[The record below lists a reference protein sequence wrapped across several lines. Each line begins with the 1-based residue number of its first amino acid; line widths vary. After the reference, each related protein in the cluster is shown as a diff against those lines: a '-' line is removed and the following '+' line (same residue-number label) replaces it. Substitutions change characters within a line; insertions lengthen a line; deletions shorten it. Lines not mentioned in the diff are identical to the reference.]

1 MTFSTLSHST
11 PLGKLWSSWSEQ
23 GLFRLGWESPHS
35 GPTARSHQAVR
46 LDQLLQEYFE
56 TGRASFH
63 EIEIDPSG
71 WTDFSRRIY
80 NGCREIESGETLSY
94 KELARWAGNERA
106 SRAVGT
112 AMAKNRVTI
121 VIPCHRVIASG
132 GKLGGYGG
140 PGGIETKKF
149 LLNLEQRCQIAAT

>member
-1 MTFSTLSHST
+1 MAFSTLSHST
-11 PLGKLWSSWSEQ
+11 PLGTLWSSWSGQ
-23 GLFRLGWESPHS
+23 GLFRLGWVSPKAGLS
-35 GPTARSHQAVR
+35 AKSHQAVR
-46 LDQLLQEYFE
+46 LDQLLLEYFE

-63 EIEIDPSG
+63 EIEIDASG

-80 NGCREIESGETLSY
+80 NACREIESGETLSY
-94 KELARWAGNERA
+94 KELARRAGNGRA

-112 AMAKNRVTI
+112 AMAKNRITI
-121 VIPCHRVIASG
+121 IIPCHRVIASG